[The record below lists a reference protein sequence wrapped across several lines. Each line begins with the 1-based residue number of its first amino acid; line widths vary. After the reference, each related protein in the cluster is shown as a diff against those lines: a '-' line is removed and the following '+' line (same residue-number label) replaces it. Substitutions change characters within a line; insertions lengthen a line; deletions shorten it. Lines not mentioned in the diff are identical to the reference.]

1 MPCLAQSL
9 SKDDLWWSSGMQQS
23 YDPARRDCCLVPT
36 MSAEIEHPLTRLDSA
51 VSDTTYEPGHE
62 KKISH
67 RRTSSTVSGVF
78 RIEDLE
84 HEQVELQIAPETQKL
99 GWKLNKN
106 PNTIDDKDML
116 KKYLVTP
123 PVKKIDLHFPL
134 GLNITARNLKGV
146 TIKDAVDAIYK
157 QFKKK
162 EDDDMG
168 ENPYLAGFE
177 WDKEECY
184 TRFIVHQKK
193 TAGTNDGAPSSGG
206 KKKGKK
212 DKKEEADPLL
222 I

>member
-1 MPCLAQSL
+1 
-9 SKDDLWWSSGMQQS
+9 
-23 YDPARRDCCLVPT
+23 

-62 KKISH
+62 KQIKH

-78 RIEDLE
+78 RVEDLE
-84 HEQVELQIAPETQKL
+84 KEKVELQIAPETQKL

-106 PNTIDDKDML
+106 PNTIEDKDML
-116 KKYLVTP
+116 KKMLVTP
-123 PVKKIDLHFPL
+123 PIKKIDLHFPL
-134 GLNITARNLKGV
+134 GLTVTARNLKGV

-177 WDKEECY
+177 WNKEESW
-184 TRFIVHQKK
+184 TSFIVHQKK
-193 TAGTNDGAPSSGG
+193 TPGTNDGAPSGG
-206 KKKGKK
+206 SKKKGKK
-212 DKKEEADPLL
+212 GQKEEVDPLL